1 MGPRFHTTMAYW
13 PSCSRL
19 MRFCL
24 RDRAGAGEVA
34 LGVAVEAVGVVAV
47 ESVEVALVA
56 VAVAEVRVEALA
68 ALAAGAEARV
78 EAPVAL
84 AAGAEVRAVLEAVGE
99 VQRAAVAHVA
109 AEGADLPT

>member
-1 MGPRFHTTMAYW
+1 MGLRFHTTMAYW

-34 LGVAVEAVGVVAV
+34 PGVAVEAVGVVAV
-47 ESVEVALVA
+47 EWAEVGPVEGDVEEVAEPV
-56 VAVAEVRVEALA
+56 VVGAEVRVEA
-68 ALAAGAEARV
+68 
-78 EAPVAL
+78 PVAR
-84 AAGAEVRAVLEAVGE
+84 AAGAEVRVAVLEAVGE
-99 VQRAAVAHVA
+99 VQRAVAAHGA